1 MELNKLGMNKW
12 MERSL
17 VIFKRKCHV
26 LLLVKSRR
34 KAAGQTG
41 DRATEKQLCRAPRW

>member
-1 MELNKLGMNKW
+1 MELNKLGKW
-12 MERSL
+12 MEISL
-17 VIFKRKCHV
+17 VIFIRKCQV